1 MKGAHRS
8 LAFRAAFTLLEM
20 LVSMAAAGALMA
32 SIVASSITLQ
42 RSFYWSANYSEQ
54 SQAQLRALDFIT
66 RDVRRASGVYV
77 LNMGQVLTLEIPDTY
92 SSYDAQGNPDSA
104 PISPTIVRGRPEYGD
119 PTQPLFVTYYL
130 YGATLLRQQFVS
142 TTAQNSELVI
152 ATGIRSFQT
161 EIVGGGN
168 LVRASV
174 TFRPRL
180 RPESMEATT
189 EMSALAAA
197 RPIRLKYEDAGIP

>member
-1 MKGAHRS
+1 MKGAPSFTRHTTG
-8 LAFRAAFTLLEM
+8 FTLVEM
-20 LVSMAAAGALMA
+20 LVSIAAAGALMA
-32 SIVASSITLQ
+32 SIVASSVALQ
-42 RSFYWSANYSEQ
+42 RSFFWSANYSEQ
-54 SQAQLRALDFIT
+54 SLAQLRALDFVT

-77 LNMGQVLTLEIPDTY
+77 LSMGQVLTLEIPDAY
-92 SSYDAQGNPDSA
+92 ASYDAQGNPTSA
-104 PISPTIVRGRPEYGD
+104 PVSPTIIRGKPEYGD
-119 PTQPLFVTYYL
+119 PTQPLVVTYYL
-130 YGATLLRQQFVS
+130 NGATLLRQQFVS
-142 TTAQNSELVI
+142 ATAQNSELVV

-168 LVRASV
+168 LVKTRV

-180 RPESMEATT
+180 RPDTMEATT